1 MTGTQQS
8 DLPQLAT
15 PSDAVVHSIE
25 WLFEPAWR
33 GERVMARL
41 RDGRVTLTDQ
51 RGAPASDEVAN
62 EAAEVLQSSLD
73 AEEALVDGVWTNM
86 PFVGEGS
93 AARHLAEAI
102 AEEGLTDEV
111 PDPIENEPRRAF
123 VAIDLVEL
131 DGQPLHDVPLME
143 RRRLLASVV
152 DENVRVRVSPAV
164 RVPIHNWLIAWRS
177 AGFDRYVAKHV
188 NSRYTPGEMSD
199 EWLLLST
206 AETRGP
212 NPITRLFWPSRG
224 KKRLHIEDDG
234 NPRVDPQA
242 SEQPERD
249 EP

>member
-51 RGAPASDEVAN
+51 RGEPASDDVAN
-62 EAAEVLQSSLD
+62 EAAEVLESSLD

-93 AARHLAEAI
+93 AARQLAEAI

>member
-1 MTGTQQS
+1 MGTEQS
-8 DLPQLAT
+8 DLPQRAT

-51 RGAPASDEVAN
+51 RGEPASDEVAN
-62 EAAEVLQSSLD
+62 EAAEV
-73 AEEALVDGVWTNM
+73 LVDGVWTNM

-131 DGQPLHDVPLME
+131 
-143 RRRLLASVV
+143 AVV
-152 DENVRVRVSPAV
+152 GRIAVGGEPMGIVVFDPAA
-164 RVPIHNWLIAWRS
+164 P
-177 AGFDRYVAKHV
+177 
-188 NSRYTPGEMSD
+188 
-199 EWLLLST
+199 
-206 AETRGP
+206 
-212 NPITRLFWPSRG
+212 
-224 KKRLHIEDDG
+224 
-234 NPRVDPQA
+234 
-242 SEQPERD
+242 
-249 EP
+249 

>member
-1 MTGTQQS
+1 MTGTDQK
-8 DLPQLAT
+8 DLPQHAT

-41 RDGRVTLTDQ
+41 RGGRVVLTDE
-51 RGAPASDEVAN
+51 RGEPASDEVAT
-62 EAAEVLQSSLD
+62 EAAEVLESALD
-73 AEEALVDGVWTNM
+73 ADEALVDGVWTNM

-93 AARHLAEAI
+93 AARHLADAI

-143 RRRLLASVV
+143 RRRLLTSVV

-164 RVPIHNWLIAWRS
+164 RVPIHNWLIAWRA

-188 NSRYTPGEMSD
+188 NSRYIPGEMTE

-206 AETRGP
+206 AEARGP
-212 NPITRLFWPSRG
+212 SPITRLFWPSRG
-224 KKRLHIEDDG
+224 KKQLHIEDDG
-234 NPRVDPQA
+234 NPRLDPRA
-242 SEQPERD
+242 GEQQEQD

>member
-1 MTGTQQS
+1 MTGTDQK
-8 DLPQLAT
+8 DLPQHAT

-41 RDGRVTLTDQ
+41 RGGRVSLTDE
-51 RGAPASDEVAN
+51 RGEPASDEVAT
-62 EAAEVLQSSLD
+62 EAAEVLESALD
-73 AEEALVDGVWTNM
+73 ADEALVDGVWTNM

-93 AARHLAEAI
+93 AARHLADAI

-143 RRRLLASVV
+143 RRRLLTSVV

-164 RVPIHNWLIAWRS
+164 RVPIHNWLIAWRA

-188 NSRYTPGEMSD
+188 NSRYIPGEMTE
-199 EWLLLST
+199 EWLLIST
-206 AETRGP
+206 AEARGP
-212 NPITRLFWPSRG
+212 SPITRLFWPSRG
-224 KKRLHIEDDG
+224 KKQLHIEDDG
-234 NPRVDPQA
+234 NPRLDPRA
-242 SEQPERD
+242 GEQQERE

>member
-1 MTGTQQS
+1 MTGTDQK

-15 PSDAVVHSIE
+15 PSDAVVRSIE
-25 WLFEPAWR
+25 WMFEPAWR

-41 RDGRVTLTDQ
+41 RDGRVFITDE
-51 RGAPASDEVAN
+51 RGEAVPDDVAA
-62 EAAEVLQSSLD
+62 EAAEVLEPSLD
-73 AEEALVDGVWTNM
+73 AEDALIDGVWTNM
-86 PFVGEGS
+86 PFVGTGS
-93 AARHLAEAI
+93 AAQHLAEAI
-102 AEEGLTDEV
+102 AEEGLTDEL

-131 DGQPLHDVPLME
+131 DGQPLHDVPFME
-143 RRRLLASVV
+143 RRRLLTSVV

-164 RVPIHNWLIAWRS
+164 RVPIHNWLIQWRA

-206 AETRGP
+206 AERGGP
-212 NPITRLFWPSRG
+212 NPVTRLFWPSRG
-224 KKRLHIEDDG
+224 KKVLHIEDDG
-234 NPRVDPQA
+234 NPRLDPRA
-242 SEQPERD
+242 TPEQE

>member
-1 MTGTQQS
+1 MTGTDQK
-8 DLPQLAT
+8 DLPQHAT

-33 GERVMARL
+33 GERVMARV
-41 RDGRVTLTDQ
+41 RGGRVFLTDE
-51 RGAPASDEVAN
+51 RGEPASDEVAA
-62 EAAEVLQSSLD
+62 EAAEVLESALD
-73 AEEALVDGVWTNM
+73 AEDALVDGVWTNM

-93 AARHLAEAI
+93 AARHLADAI

-143 RRRLLASVV
+143 RRRLLTSVV

-164 RVPIHNWLIAWRS
+164 RVPIHNWLIAWRA

-188 NSRYTPGEMSD
+188 NSRYIPGEMTE
-199 EWLLLST
+199 EWLLIST
-206 AETRGP
+206 AEARGP
-212 NPITRLFWPSRG
+212 SPITRLFWPSRG
-224 KKRLHIEDDG
+224 KKQLHIEDDG
-234 NPRVDPQA
+234 NPRLDPRA
-242 SEQPERD
+242 AEQQDEDER
-249 EP
+249 

>member
-1 MTGTQQS
+1 MTGIEQK
-8 DLPQLAT
+8 DLPQRAT
-15 PSDAVVHSIE
+15 PADAVVHSIE

-41 RDGRVTLTDQ
+41 RNGRVTVTDQ
-51 RGAPASDEVAN
+51 RGEPAANEVAS
-62 EAAEVLQSSLD
+62 EAAEVLENALD
-73 AEEALVDGVWTNM
+73 ADEALIDGVWTNM

-102 AEEGLTDEV
+102 AEEGLTEQV

-177 AGFDRYVAKHV
+177 AGFERYVAKHV

-206 AETRGP
+206 AEPRGP
-212 NPITRLFWPSRG
+212 SPITRLFWPSRG

-234 NPRVDPQA
+234 NPRYDPRTSQ
-242 SEQPERD
+242 EQD

>member
-1 MTGTQQS
+1 MGTEQS
-8 DLPQLAT
+8 DLPQRAT

-51 RGAPASDEVAN
+51 RGEPASDEVAN
-62 EAAEVLQSSLD
+62 EAAEVLESSLD
-73 AEEALVDGVWTNM
+73 AEEALVEGVWTNM

-206 AETRGP
+206 AKERGP
-212 NPITRLFWPSRG
+212 SPITRLFWPSRG

-234 NPRVDPQA
+234 NPRLDPQA
-242 SEQPERD
+242 SDQPERD